1 MPLDYKRILSA
12 LAVLLCLLLPAAA
25 LAAKVNAEPGI
36 EPGQVVVDEA
46 GLLDRS
52 ERAELARYI
61 EGLQEKHGIGIAVV
75 TKKSLHGKDIVKY
88 TDNLMNQRFSPG
100 QNGNTVLL
108 IAIDQRDFQIVTDAK
123 MHAIIT
129 NDGGAPYLRDAFLDD
144 LSDGRYQAAFLAYAD
159 TVDELVSYYEKEGK
173 PFDPADRFSWVAL
186 GIAVILALVV
196 MYGVQV
202 YLVSMMSN
210 VQPGY
215 GAGAY
220 LLDDSIRLEAPTD
233 TFLYMTVTRAPKP
246 KESDRDGG
254 SDIGGGH
261 GGIGGKF

>member
-1 MPLDYKRILSA
+1 MHVDYRRMLSA
-12 LAVLLCLLLPAAA
+12 LAVLLCLLIPAAA
-25 LAAKVNAEPGI
+25 LAAKDTAKPGI

-46 GLLDRS
+46 GLLNQG
-52 ERAELARYI
+52 EKAELARHI
-61 EGLQEKHGIGIAVV
+61 AGLQEKHGIGIAVV
-75 TKKSLHGKDIVKY
+75 TKKSLHGKDIVRY
-88 TDNLMNQRFSPG
+88 TDNLMNQQFSPG
-100 QNGNTVLL
+100 ANGNTVLL
-108 IAIDQRDFQIVTDAK
+108 IAIDRRDFQIVTDAK
-123 MHAIIT
+123 MHEIIT
-129 NDGGAPYLRDAFLDD
+129 NDGGAPYLRDAFLSD

-215 GAGAY
+215 GASAY
-220 LLDDSIRLEAPTD
+220 LLGDSIRLEAPTD

-246 KESDRDGG
+246 KESNRGG